1 MVRVRSILNR
11 LLDFLRGGTR
21 PSPQRQAPPPPRARA
36 GVSPPVQRPLTDS
49 RGQVHTYLRKVRAKL
64 DKLAEDFNAGV
75 INRAQFQNLYAHYQ
89 REIRSIEEIVE
100 YAPASES
107 WKGMVTEGQSVLIRR
122 RHLARAQGYAIYEND
137 SGMPLSTLGEF
148 QVDPALLV
156 PMLSSYRAAAQE
168 IFGSGVRST
177 AIEGGRWLCFVP
189 GNYTTLLA
197 VFSTEPAGKQLDVLD
212 ELHRLF
218 ERANRSQL
226 TSRTPDPSAL
236 LFPHEYFL
244 GQWRR

>member
-1 MVRVRSILNR
+1 
-11 LLDFLRGGTR
+11 
-21 PSPQRQAPPPPRARA
+21 
-36 GVSPPVQRPLTDS
+36 
-49 RGQVHTYLRKVRAKL
+49 
-64 DKLAEDFNAGV
+64 
-75 INRAQFQNLYAHYQ
+75 
-89 REIRSIEEIVE
+89 
-100 YAPASES
+100 
-107 WKGMVTEGQSVLIRR
+107 
-122 RHLARAQGYAIYEND
+122 
-137 SGMPLSTLGEF
+137 
-148 QVDPALLV
+148 
-156 PMLSSYRAAAQE
+156 MLSSDRAAAQE

-197 VFSTEPAGKQLDVLD
+197 VFSTEPAGKQLDVLE

-226 TSRTPDPSAL
+226 TSSTTDPSAL